1 MHLKRSRPMI
11 IQYVPSHF
19 AFIDL
24 NKECSFNLARKAAI
38 FIITRHKPLSTHHC
52 VILRNLGQS
61 TSHIFIECNAINLFW
76 QISCSAQYESWLLF
90 RNMQVRKYECQKWL
104 LVTLNY
110 YHSWIWQGPIWIELK
125 FSWQILLLCP
135 KKIVW

>member
-90 RNMQVRKYECQKWL
+90 RNMYASKKVWVVWL
-104 LVTLNY
+104 WKMIASYVKLLSQLNMARANLNRVE
-110 YHSWIWQGPIWIELK
+110 IFMTNATTVP
-125 FSWQILLLCP
+125 
-135 KKIVW
+135 